1 MDTPRL
7 IAMRRHGAS
16 AKADASKLPP
26 ELVGLL
32 RKAGA
37 TGGTDMVEEAL
48 HVKASSEMRHY
59 LRLVL
64 VRLSADEVASASVAV
79 EEARV
84 QGLLDAIR
92 PTLRGHHEL
101 S

>member
-1 MDTPRL
+1 
-7 IAMRRHGAS
+7 
-16 AKADASKLPP
+16 
-26 ELVGLL
+26 
-32 RKAGA
+32 
-37 TGGTDMVEEAL
+37 MVEEAL

-59 LRLVL
+59 LRLVF

-92 PTLRGHHEL
+92 PILRGHQ
-101 S
+101 